1 MWEGIILKYL
11 KDSYPKHPFSLLV
24 SHQLVGVSISL
35 FIRADHLDA
44 VREVNIAS
52 KKTGMGGIAGNKGSV
67 AVRLNVH
74 NTGVCFVVSHFA
86 AGQNNPQ
93 ERDRDMAL
101 ALRELQMSG
110 GRDILAHD
118 VVFWSGD
125 FNYRVELDREEAL
138 ALIRENRYEELRA
151 HDQLR
156 QRMKQGL
163 VFEGFVE
170 PVINFAPTYKYDL
183 GTNVYDTSDKSRTP
197 SWTDRIL
204 YRGSCVRAP
213 HAGPRHSN
221 PLGDRAVL
229 RSSRA

>member
-11 KDSYPKHPFSLLV
+11 EDFYPKNPFSLLV

-35 FIRADHLDA
+35 FIRADYIDS
-44 VREVNIAS
+44 VREVKIAS
-52 KKTGMGGIAGNKGSV
+52 KKTGMGGMAGNKGSV

-74 NTGVCFVVSHFA
+74 NTSMCFVASHFA

-93 ERDRDMAL
+93 ERDRDMAF
-101 ALRELQMSG
+101 ALKELQMSG

-118 VVFWSGD
+118 IVFWSGD

-138 ALIRENRYEELRA
+138 SLIRENKYEELRA

-170 PVINFAPTYKYDL
+170 PVINFAPTYKYDI

-204 YRGSCVRAP
+204 YRGSCVRALYEVC
-213 HAGPRHSN
+213 HFN
-221 PLGDRAVL
+221 LC
-229 RSSRA
+229 